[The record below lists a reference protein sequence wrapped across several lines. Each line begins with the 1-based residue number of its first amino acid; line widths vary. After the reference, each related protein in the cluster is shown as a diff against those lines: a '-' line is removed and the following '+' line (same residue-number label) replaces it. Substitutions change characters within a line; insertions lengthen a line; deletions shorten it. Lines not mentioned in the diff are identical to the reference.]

1 MAAEAGTCSLRGSRT
16 LGRGSGSIE
25 FLLCFWGSK
34 ESAFCRTVARK
45 AAVVVPVKGNGTC
58 GTSGWR
64 AGWGRGQAWGRL
76 EAPRN
81 PAFPVPRCASLLA
94 QAQPGATAAA
104 LGGFPPHCGLA
115 VVWVPGSSL
124 RNLLFLMAS
133 HLLQCQE
140 LDLIFFFFLLRGE
153 TPLTWAVL
161 PLPGQWVH
169 WVCAQP
175 LLWICGAWL
184 RMACDAKGDA
194 QSLPFSFLGGLLPWE
209 CALGADP
216 SALLLGGTA
225 PVSSGAGTTCDH
237 Q

>member
-1 MAAEAGTCSLRGSRT
+1 MGKGPSLGTAGSAQKPGFSCAP
-16 LGRGSGSIE
+16 
-25 FLLCFWGSK
+25 LCFPARTGTARSNCGCSWGISPTLR
-34 ESAFCRTVARK
+34 SGCSVGAR
-45 AAVVVPVKGNGTC
+45 VLSQEP
-58 GTSGWR
+58 
-64 AGWGRGQAWGRL
+64 
-76 EAPRN
+76 
-81 PAFPVPRCASLLA
+81 SLSH
-94 QAQPGATAAA
+94 
-104 LGGFPPHCGLA
+104 GFP
-115 VVWVPGSSL
+115 SSSVSGTGF
-124 RNLLFLMAS
+124 N
-133 HLLQCQE
+133 
-140 LDLIFFFFLLRGE
+140 FFFFLLRGE